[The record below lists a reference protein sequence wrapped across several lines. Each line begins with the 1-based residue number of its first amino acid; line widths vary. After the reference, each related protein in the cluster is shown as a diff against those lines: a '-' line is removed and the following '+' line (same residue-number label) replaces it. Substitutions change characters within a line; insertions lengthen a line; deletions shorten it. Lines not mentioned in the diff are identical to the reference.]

1 VPSTTKIIILTN
13 CASQKEARRI
23 AKALLER
30 REAACVNILTAPVE
44 SRYWWK
50 GKLDTATEYSVLI
63 KTTRARY
70 ASVERTIRE
79 LHSYDVPEIIAVS
92 IIAGSRDY
100 LSWIDTSIDVSN
112 KSSAKKGAL
121 RKK

>member
-1 VPSTTKIIILTN
+1 MPATTKIIVLTN

-30 REAACVNILTAPVE
+30 REAACVNILTRPVE

-50 GKLDTATEYSVLI
+50 GKLDTTTECPVAI

-70 ASVERTIRE
+70 AAVERTIRE
-79 LHSYDVPEIIAVS
+79 LHSYDVPEIIAVP
-92 IIAGSRDY
+92 IVAGSRDY
-100 LSWIDTSIDVSN
+100 LSWIDASIDASN
-112 KSSAKKGAL
+112 ESSAKKGVL